1 MRPALAAALLFGL
14 ASSRYVCVGCRLL
27 EQKLGGPCAW
37 QLHHTTGGAGMIR
50 SALRSASTTQTYVLA
65 ALAFGLLGALAA
77 LVVTLVTTPQ
87 YEAHATLYVSTEG
100 GSPVNNAS
108 YQETAA
114 SQQIALSLS
123 KLVTAG
129 DVIDHVNQDLKLN
142 RSPAQLANTISATVE
157 PETVLID
164 LAVRDSSPNAA
175 RDIANSTAL
184 AFTDFVANLQVK
196 TSPSTPKPQVT
207 LVQPAITPESP
218 ITPNPTR
225 NVGLGVLGG
234 IAVGLVLAN
243 LRDRRKPE
251 AAKRPE

>member
-1 MRPALAAALLFGL
+1 MRKGNHL
-14 ASSRYVCVGCRLL
+14 
-27 EQKLGGPCAW
+27 
-37 QLHHTTGGAGMIR
+37 TTGGTGMIR
-50 SALRSASTTQTYVLA
+50 SALRSASTTQTYVLS
-65 ALAFGLLGALAA
+65 ALTFGLIGALAA
-77 LVVTLVTTPQ
+77 LAISLVTTPQ
-87 YEAHATLYVSTEG
+87 YLAHATLYVSTEG

-123 KLVTAG
+123 KLITTGEVV
-129 DVIDHVNQDLKLN
+129 DRVNQDLKLN
-142 RSPAQLANTISATVE
+142 RSPAQLSNSVSASVQ

-164 LAVRDSSPNAA
+164 VLVRDPSPTVA

-196 TSPSTPKPQVT
+196 AAPSTPKPQVT
-207 LVQPAITPESP
+207 LVQPATTPESP
-218 ITPNPTR
+218 ITPNSTR

-243 LRDRRKPE
+243 LRDRVKNRPNEPAKPSE
-251 AAKRPE
+251 TTK